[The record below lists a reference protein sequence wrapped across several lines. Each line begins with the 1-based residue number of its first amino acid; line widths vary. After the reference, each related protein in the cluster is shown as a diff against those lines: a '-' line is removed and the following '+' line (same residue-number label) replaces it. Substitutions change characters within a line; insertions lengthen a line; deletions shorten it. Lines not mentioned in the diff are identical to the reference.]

1 MYKQKLKNLQIIPK
15 SVRISVLGVLVAIII
30 AFVVVSATKSSDTE
44 QTTRP
49 NPLLSMLQAA
59 QQAHQSAEPAAPV
72 VPSHLKTVTAT
83 IDRTL
88 SHTLMAA
95 IGPGGDALSAE
106 VSRLLVWD
114 INLRRDLR
122 QGDTLSVVWEG
133 TTPDTLVVHAVR
145 LDSGKLGR
153 PIEAFRFAA
162 PNDLYPSY
170 WSADGIEVPFRLNNT
185 PIDNYEQITSL
196 LKDRPRHHGMDFMAP
211 VGTIVQS
218 PYAGTVTKTDWNLAA
233 NGNCVEIRFEDG
245 ILAKFLHLSRTDVK
259 AGDRVEVGQKIGLSG
274 NTGRSTGPHL
284 HYQLNRGKTVVDP
297 LDYHGT
303 TRRTLSAEVH
313 PSLSRVVEEMR
324 RLLSVENQPTG

>member
-1 MYKQKLKNLQIIPK
+1 MYRQKLKRLHVVPK
-15 SVRISVLGVLVAIII
+15 SVRIVGIGVSIAIII
-30 AFVVVSATKSSDTE
+30 AFAVVLMTKSPEVNPTA
-44 QTTRP
+44 RP
-49 NPLLSMLQAA
+49 NPLLSLWHSA
-59 QQAHQSAEPAAPV
+59 QQNIQDTQPTVSV
-72 VPSHLKTVTAT
+72 VPSHLKTITTT

-95 IGPGGDALSAE
+95 MGPGGDALSAE

-114 INLRRDLR
+114 LNLRRDLR
-122 QGDTLSVVWEG
+122 QGEPLSIVWEG

-153 PIEAFRFAA
+153 TIEAFRFAA

-170 WSADGIEVPFRLNNT
+170 WSADGTEVPYRLNNT

-218 PYAGTVTKTDWNLAA
+218 PYAGTVTKTDWNLSA

-245 ILAKFLHLSRTDVK
+245 VLAKFLHLSQTDVK
-259 AGDRVEVGQKIGLSG
+259 AGDRIEVGQKIGLSG

-284 HYQLNRGKTVVDP
+284 HYQLNRGKSVIDP
-297 LDYHGT
+297 LSYHGT
-303 TRRTLSAEVH
+303 TRRTLPADAKPE
-313 PSLSRVVEEMR
+313 LDRVVDEMR
-324 RLLSVENQPTG
+324 RLLSTENQPTG